1 MVGMSST
8 SDAPV
13 LPADLTAAIVRAGY
27 YPALVADVVAAA
39 LVREPIE
46 NHLVHLET
54 TFDRDVVRRHITVL
68 VLTPTR
74 LLIAHA
80 DDHADEPPAPQ
91 DVATATTESIPLS
104 AVRGVMLTHVVE
116 NPSTYVPGS
125 LGREITLT
133 LGLGHRGRLDLVP
146 ASCADPDCDADHGYE
161 GTITGDDIALRISA
175 AADGDDA
182 LSQALGLRPRPVRRH
197 RPGLTGRMPPTG
209 DPSAHPPVGAGPA
222 LADVLPSV
230 ARSLGVP
237 GGGGRRGAAPGFDL
251 PPDPAR
257 GDRARRR
264 ARPRPARASGRP
276 RAVAARA
283 PGRDPAG
290 GQRASRRRRRRRW
303 APSAPASPPGRTGC
317 SATRCSCPA
326 TDRLLNELSW
336 EDGPDPRTLAA
347 ARDGLR
353 GGGRGRGRGRAGRPG
368 LLRRLGADQR
378 GASAGAGSSPRRT
391 LAQRVDA
398 TLGRGALGA
407 ASARAPLLGRARQ
420 GRPRARLR
428 LLAVGRRA
436 RERSTASWPG
446 SPRGCPTTAR

>member
-1 MVGMSST
+1 MVDMSST

-13 LPADLTAAIVRAGY
+13 LPADLTDAIVRAGY

-125 LGREITLT
+125 LGREISLT
-133 LGLGHRGRLDLVP
+133 LGWGTVARLDLVP

-182 LSQALGLRPRPVRRH
+182 LRQAL
-197 RPGLTGRMPPTG
+197 
-209 DPSAHPPVGAGPA
+209 D
-222 LADVLPSV
+222 
-230 ARSLGVP
+230 
-237 GGGGRRGAAPGFDL
+237 F
-251 PPDPAR
+251 
-257 GDRARRR
+257 
-264 ARPRPARASGRP
+264 
-276 RAVAARA
+276 
-283 PGRDPAG
+283 
-290 GQRASRRRRRRRW
+290 
-303 APSAPASPPGRTGC
+303 
-317 SATRCSCPA
+317 
-326 TDRLLNELSW
+326 
-336 EDGPDPRTLAA
+336 
-347 ARDGLR
+347 ARDL
-353 GGGRGRGRGRAGRPG
+353 
-368 LLRRLGADQR
+368 
-378 GASAGAGSSPRRT
+378 SAAIG
-391 LAQRVDA
+391 
-398 TLGRGALGA
+398 
-407 ASARAPLLGRARQ
+407 Q
-420 GRPRARLR
+420 G
-428 LLAVGRRA
+428 
-436 RERSTASWPG
+436 
-446 SPRGCPTTAR
+446 